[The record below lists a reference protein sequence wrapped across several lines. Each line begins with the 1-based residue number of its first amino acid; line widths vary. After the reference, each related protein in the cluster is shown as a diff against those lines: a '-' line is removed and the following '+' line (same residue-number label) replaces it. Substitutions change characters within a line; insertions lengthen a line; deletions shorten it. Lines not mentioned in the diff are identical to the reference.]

1 MRRQETYIPYISES
15 GHLMLRLLIASYFIG
30 AATGIVPFSSGR
42 EMAAILLPDAYAGF
56 GYSAFMFTTSY
67 LILMGRQIRAAALLL
82 AVFVFWSS
90 FLASFG
96 PNRTLGLEEFWRDL
110 ALISGLLLTY
120 ANRAPVAGKEL
131 VKQKPGT
138 AGAAA
143 ITPRRIMP
151 SKKPRTTGATKT
163 GGPSHASYPAF
174 AQSPDEMAA
183 LFSKAFDVK

>member
-96 PNRTLGLEEFWRDL
+96 LEEFWRDL